1 MPTYYFKLNNLPVAD
16 DGEDLP
22 NLEAAKAL
30 ALKVTRELTRNRGL
44 AEYRNDF
51 LQILDPSG
59 TELFRISFRYVGLP
73 TQELDTAF
81 KRYG

>member
-30 ALKVTRELTRNRGL
+30 ALKVTRELTRNRRL
-44 AEYRNDF
+44 AEYQNDF

-59 TELFRISFRYVGLP
+59 TELFRISFRDVGSP
-73 TQELDTAF
+73 TQELNTAF
-81 KRYG
+81 KRYR

>member
-30 ALKVTRELTRNRGL
+30 ALKVTRELTRNRRL
-44 AEYRNDF
+44 AEYQNDF

-59 TELFRISFRYVGLP
+59 TELFRISFRYVRIADSG
-73 TQELDTAF
+73 TGHCF
-81 KRYG
+81 